1 MSHIHTSIN
10 THRIRSSNPLVYEIQ
25 FAILP
30 VNVKHVDITEIKI
43 PNSTL
48 TLSLEA
54 VTCPCLCVRACVC
67 VCVRVCVC
75 VCVRMCIDLQSCT
88 LPIPTL
94 SE

>member
-10 THRIRSSNPLVYEIQ
+10 TYRIRSSNPLVYEIQ

-30 VNVKHVDITEIKI
+30 VNVKHADITEIKI

-54 VTCPCLCVRACVC
+54 ATCPCLCVRACVC
-67 VCVRVCVC
+67 VCVCACVCACVC
-75 VCVRMCIDLQSCT
+75 VCA
-88 LPIPTL
+88 
-94 SE
+94 